1 MTELLPH
8 QYEEDGEICSKLPEG
23 LKDFILICSVHGEL
37 GCVPATLIR
46 VLEKVHRD
54 YMGCIYEIKVYDKED
69 YDKLDAKS
77 QSHSLY
83 LYR

>member
-1 MTELLPH
+1 MTNELLPH
-8 QYEEDGEICSKLPEG
+8 QYYDEDGEICSKLPEG

-54 YMGCIYEIKVYDKED
+54 NIGCIYEIKVYDKEE
-69 YDKLDAKS
+69 YEANS
-77 QSHSLY
+77 
-83 LYR
+83 R

>member
-1 MTELLPH
+1 MNKELAEN
-8 QYEEDGEICSKLPEG
+8 QYIEDGEICSKLPEG

-54 YMGCIYEIKVYDKED
+54 YMGCIYEIKVYEKEK
-69 YDKLDAKS
+69 YEAT
-77 QSHSLY
+77 
-83 LYR
+83 

>member
-1 MTELLPH
+1 MNELLPH
-8 QYEEDGEICSKLPEG
+8 QYIEDGEIMSKLPEG

-54 YMGCIYEIKVYDKED
+54 NIGCIYEIKVYDKEE
-69 YDKLDAKS
+69 YEKAKS
-77 QSHSLY
+77 KNI
-83 LYR
+83 

>member
-77 QSHSLY
+77 QSDFIH
-83 LYR
+83 

>member
-1 MTELLPH
+1 MSNELLPH
-8 QYEEDGEICSKLPEG
+8 QYIEDGEICSKLPEG

-54 YMGCIYEIKVYDKED
+54 NIGCYFEIKVFDKEE
-69 YDKLDAKS
+69 YDRNKS
-77 QSHSLY
+77 DSK
-83 LYR
+83 